1 MLFLLPAFLMPLIA
15 CYMIYI
21 HIEDELKELL
31 PELTLGCIESRV
43 QVRPSDA
50 DLVEKMVHAA
60 ETLAQSVSI
69 EAISARPAIH
79 ASREAYKALGKAP
92 SRYRLSAEALSRR
105 VAQGKGLYHINN
117 AVDLLNLVS
126 LQSGYSIGGYDADR
140 FQRPLSLR
148 RGHEGEPYE
157 AIGRGEFNIH
167 NLPVLSDMIGAFG
180 SPTSDSARTSVT
192 EDTTH
197 YFMVIFHFGGEDRLR
212 EVMADAEVLLSA
224 HAAATEIESYQVR

>member
-1 MLFLLPAFLMPLIA
+1 
-15 CYMIYI
+15 MIYI

-31 PELTLGCIESRV
+31 PELTLGCLESRV
-43 QVRPSDA
+43 QVRPSDTG
-50 DLVEKMVHAA
+50 LLEKMTRAA
-60 ETLAQSVSI
+60 ESLAQSVEI

-105 VAQGKGLYHINN
+105 IAQGKGLYRINN

-126 LQSGYSIGGYDADR
+126 LQSGYSIGGYDADH

-148 RGHEGEPYE
+148 KGRENEPYE

-167 NLPVLSDMIGAFG
+167 NLPVLSDERGAFG

-192 EDTTH
+192 EVTTH
-197 YFMVIFHFGGEDRLR
+197 FFMVFFHFGGEDRLR
-212 EVMADAEVLLSA
+212 EVMAEAEALLTT

>member
-1 MLFLLPAFLMPLIA
+1 
-15 CYMIYI
+15 MIYI
-21 HIEDELKELL
+21 HIEDELKHLL
-31 PELTLGCIESRV
+31 PDLTLGCIESRL
-43 QVRPSDA
+43 QVHASDA
-50 DLVEKMVHAA
+50 GLLEKMALAA
-60 ETLAQSVSI
+60 QGLARSVEI
-69 EAISARPAIH
+69 EEISTRPAIH

-126 LQSGYSIGGYDADR
+126 LQSGYSIGGYDADQL
-140 FQRPLSLR
+140 QRPLTLR
-148 RGHEGEPYE
+148 RGWEDEPYE

-167 NLPVLSDMIGAFG
+167 NLPVLSDATGAFG

-192 EDTTH
+192 EATTH
-197 YFMVIFHFGGEDRLR
+197 FFMVFFHFGGEDRLR
-212 EVMADAEVLLSA
+212 EAMTAAEALLTA